1 MLGPVL
7 DVFRMRQ
14 YFNAVTVARGLAA
27 GVFEDAGFL
36 WDARRA
42 LLPLPWEDR
51 EARGDRAASPS
62 PFPRRVV
69 RPAPALSGRRVA
81 IACTGGSGA
90 MASVV
95 GVARAFEERGL
106 TPAAYSACSGSAL
119 FCFPLGTGMPADE
132 VAAFVLGLRPRDY
145 VDLDVRGLAM
155 LPLRAARGF
164 SGLLRGDAVERA
176 YRELLGDLR
185 LAELPI
191 PVYAPVWEVER
202 NRLEYL
208 GPQTHP
214 DLPVARAVRMSISLP
229 LFVQAVPRNGSWW
242 CDGGIVD
249 IFPVRP
255 LLERVHPEAVIGV
268 NGFYPPEFAGEDR
281 TGWQDRSLSIL
292 YAASQVRTAQQVEL
306 ARQNLARLRAASAVR
321 LVDPVPYEKVRGS
334 GFYRQFIDND
344 EWAGFMRAGR
354 VAGLQA
360 LDDLVGDLTPPVR
373 RRSRGPDGPRSGGTG
388 R

>member
-1 MLGPVL
+1 MLGTAI
-7 DVFRMRQ
+7 DIFRMRQ
-14 YFNAVTVARGLAA
+14 YFNAVTVARSLAA

-42 LLPLPWEDR
+42 LLPLPWEGR
-51 EARGDRAASPS
+51 EDRAAVAS
-62 PFPRRVV
+62 PFPGRVV
-69 RPAPALSGRRVA
+69 RPSRALSDRRVA

-132 VAAFVLGLRPRDY
+132 VASFVLGLRSRDY
-145 VDLDVRGLAM
+145 VDLDVRGLAT

-164 SGLLRGDAVERA
+164 SGLLRGEAVEGA
-176 YRELLGDLR
+176 YRDLLGDLR

-191 PVYAPVWEVER
+191 PVYAPVWEVEH
-202 NRLEYL
+202 NRLAYL
-208 GPQTHP
+208 GPETHP
-214 DLPVARAVRMSISLP
+214 DLPVARAVRMSVALP
-229 LFVQAVPRNGSWW
+229 LFVQAVPGNGSWW
-242 CDGGIVD
+242 SDGGIVD

-255 LLERVHPEAVIGV
+255 LLERVHPDAVVGV
-268 NGFYPPEFAGEDR
+268 NGFYPPEFAGEDQ

-306 ARQNLARLRAASAVR
+306 ARQNLARLRAACAVQMI
-321 LVDPVPYEKVRGS
+321 DPVPYEKVRGS
-334 GFYRQFIDND
+334 GFYRQFIDNQ

-354 VAGLQA
+354 AAGQQA
-360 LDDLVGDLTPPVR
+360 LDSLVRDLAPTVR
-373 RRSRGPDGPRSGGTG
+373 RRSRG
-388 R
+388 